1 MPRQLARAA
10 ASINILT
17 MCAEPKTSAPLT
29 YFQLNAQIL
38 HRFSKACFRP
48 AVAPDISS
56 QICHPDVSSKC
67 RGRLVVKF
75 AALSRPLGRSA
86 ARCGLPHRV
95 MLFSACRHR
104 ASHVRRSIS
113 GLIPQFIAE
122 GAARI
127 LPLHPL
133 SVTRSSCYFVIVPTS
148 AIADTSNAT
157 LKIGSDSVN
166 TVGVNRR
173 VQFASPFPKA
183 DYHRNRS

>member
-17 MCAEPKTSAPLT
+17 LCAEPKTSAPLT

-48 AVAPDISS
+48 AVALESLIE
-56 QICHPDVSSKC
+56 VS
-67 RGRLVVKF
+67 RQ
-75 AALSRPLGRSA
+75 
-86 ARCGLPHRV
+86 ARCKVRCSLASVRDGRQLLVDCSSRHV
-95 MLFSACRHR
+95 DFSAWRQR

-127 LPLHPL
+127 PPAAPAFGHSQQLLLRH
-133 SVTRSSCYFVIVPTS
+133 R
-148 AIADTSNAT
+148 ADIRYCRY
-157 LKIGSDSVN
+157 KQCDSKD
-166 TVGVNRR
+166 R
-173 VQFASPFPKA
+173 
-183 DYHRNRS
+183 